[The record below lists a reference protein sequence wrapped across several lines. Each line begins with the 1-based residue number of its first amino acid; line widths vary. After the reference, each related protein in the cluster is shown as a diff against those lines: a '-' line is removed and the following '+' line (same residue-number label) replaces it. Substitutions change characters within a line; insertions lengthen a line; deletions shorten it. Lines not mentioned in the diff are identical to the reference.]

1 MTGIITSA
9 HNPMVKQ
16 LRRLVTSA
24 KARREAGL
32 AVAEGVHLVR
42 SLVENS
48 VDITLLVCAE
58 SALQNSEV
66 SQLASGFSEIKAR
79 QLVVKDSLFESFSRV
94 HASVGILAAFAPP
107 VAKSVPVELTENTV
121 LLDDVQDPGNLGTIL
136 RTAAAVGVRQV
147 FLSSGCASAWSPKA
161 LRAGMGAQFGLAVYE
176 NVQLAE
182 LVKNST
188 MPTLVTTLS
197 EKSQSLYELDLT
209 GPAAWVFGS
218 EGLGVSEEL
227 LNLATTHV
235 GIPQE
240 NTAVE
245 SLNVAAATA
254 VCLYEQYRQQ
264 RAN

>member
-1 MTGIITSA
+1 MTDIITSA

-16 LRRLVTSA
+16 LRKLATSA

-42 SLVENS
+42 SLAESDRDVS
-48 VDITLLVCAE
+48 LLVCAE

-66 SQLASGFSEIKAR
+66 SQLVSDFSDVKTR
-79 QLVVKDSLFESFSRV
+79 QMVVKDGLFESFSSV
-94 HASVGILAAFAPP
+94 HASVGVLAVFVSP
-107 VAKSVPVELTENTV
+107 VAENVPAELTENAV
-121 LLDDVQDPGNLGTIL
+121 LLDDVQDPGNLGTML

-147 FLSSGCASAWSPKA
+147 FLSPGCASAWSPKA
-161 LRAGMGAQFGLAVYE
+161 LRAGMGAQFGVTVYE
-176 NVQLAE
+176 NVQLVE
-182 LVKNST
+182 LVKKLT
-188 MPTLVTTLS
+188 IPTLVTTLS
-197 EKSQSLYELDLT
+197 EKSQSLYELDLI

-218 EGLGVSEEL
+218 EGLGVSDEL
-227 LNLATTHV
+227 LKLATTHV
-235 GIPQE
+235 SVPQE